1 MSGLQRAP
9 GFFVPGE
16 PARHLH
22 LAGDRFYEALVAA
35 HEGLSDA
42 QSDLL
47 QARLV
52 LLLANHIGDVAVLEE
67 ALALA
72 RAGSLK
78 AAPPL

>member
-1 MSGLQRAP
+1 MSGLRTDP

-16 PARHLH
+16 PTRHAH
-22 LAGDRFYEALVAA
+22 TAGDRFYESLVAA
-35 HEGLSDA
+35 HEGLTDA

-52 LLLANHIGDVAVLEE
+52 LLLANHVGDVAVLEE

-72 RAGSLK
+72 RAGVLK
-78 AAPPL
+78 AALR

>member
-1 MSGLQRAP
+1 MSGVRNDP

-16 PARHLH
+16 PSRYAHI
-22 LAGDRFYEALVAA
+22 AGDRFYEYLGAA

-52 LLLANHIGDVAVLEE
+52 LLLANHIGDLAVVEE

-72 RAGSLK
+72 RAGVLK
-78 AAPPL
+78 AAPP